1 MLLKITDISGQFRSY
16 ATFLLITTLTMQMIG
31 CEKSSN
37 DFRMTVDKIDELNG
51 MILKGISI
59 SGKIESGCIANEDA
73 FVIKRNGKLIHNNTT
88 RVLNVQ
94 DLKDPDNFGG
104 EVFTGDYVTLYI
116 PDGKK
121 QDIAPGDILS
131 SNTTSCGKGS
141 TEK

>member
-1 MLLKITDISGQFRSY
+1 MSLQINIAYHLRLYIPIF
-16 ATFLLITTLTMQMIG
+16 LITPLIMQIIG

-37 DFRMTVDKIDELNG
+37 DFRMTVDKVDELNG

-59 SGKIESGCIANEDA
+59 SGKIESGCIANDNA
-73 FVIKRNGKLIHNNTT
+73 FVIKRDGKQIHNNTT
-88 RVLNVQ
+88 RILNVQ
-94 DLKDPDNFGG
+94 DLKDPEHFGG

-141 TEK
+141 TEQ

>member
-1 MLLKITDISGQFRSY
+1 MPLKIISIACQTRSC
-16 ATFLLITTLTMQMIG
+16 AALFLAITLVMHIVG

-37 DFRMTVDKIDELNG
+37 DFQMTVDRVDELNG

-59 SGKIESGCIANEDA
+59 SGKIESGCIANDDA
-73 FVIKRNGKLIHNNTT
+73 FVIKRNGKPIHNNTT

-104 EVFTGDYVTLYI
+104 EVFAGDYVTLYI

-131 SNTTSCGKGS
+131 SNTTSCGKDS
-141 TEK
+141 AKK

>member
-1 MLLKITDISGQFRSY
+1 MSLQINIAYHLRSY
-16 ATFLLITTLTMQMIG
+16 IPIFLIIPLTMQIIG
-31 CEKSSN
+31 CGKSSN

-59 SGKIESGCIANEDA
+59 SGKIESGCIANDDA
-73 FVIKRNGKLIHNNTT
+73 FVIKRGGKQIHNNTT
-88 RVLNVQ
+88 RILNVQ

-104 EVFTGDYVTLYI
+104 EAFTGDYVTLYI

-141 TEK
+141 AEQ

>member
-1 MLLKITDISGQFRSY
+1 MPLKIINVACQTRSY
-16 ATFLLITTLTMQMIG
+16 AALFLAITLAIHIIG

-37 DFRMTVDKIDELNG
+37 DFQMTVDRVDELNG
-51 MILKGISI
+51 LILKGISI
-59 SGKIESGCIANEDA
+59 SGKIQSGCIANDDA
-73 FVIKRNGKLIHNNTT
+73 FVIKRNGKPIHNNTT

-141 TEK
+141 AEK